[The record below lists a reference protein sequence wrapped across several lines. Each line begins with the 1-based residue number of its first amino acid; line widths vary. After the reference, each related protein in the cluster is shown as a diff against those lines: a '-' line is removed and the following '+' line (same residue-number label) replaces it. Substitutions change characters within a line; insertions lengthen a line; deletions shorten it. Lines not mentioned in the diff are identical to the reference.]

1 MRPEGVLWPVVLAH
15 ALAEDDARATVS
27 RSHPRAAPPPAP
39 AEESDAKATPAEG
52 SGLSRSL
59 AAEPGEQRGGGGM
72 GSQVVVI
79 VPTEIARSSSGV
91 HGSTPRIVTAVNDD
105 ELCCYAMS
113 ECKGNK
119 HSDSTSREFG
129 VLSLRSRALMNA
141 GALLLCWSRLHRS
154 RLEVV
159 SKSWLARQQLLLL
172 TASSEKV
179 LFYLGPCL
187 RMTERCFLVRPT
199 RATIGRFTTICARIG
214 RFRCSA
220 RHDC

>member
-1 MRPEGVLWPVVLAH
+1 MLAPTVSPRSPSPARSRPT
-15 ALAEDDARATVS
+15 ARAS
-27 RSHPRAAPPPAP
+27 
-39 AEESDAKATPAEG
+39 EQESDAKATPAERAERLIAQSCGRARG
-52 SGLSRSL
+52 SGG
-59 AAEPGEQRGGGGM
+59 AAAAWEVV
-72 GSQVVVI
+72 QVVVI

-159 SKSWLARQQLLLL
+159 SKSWLARQQLLLPQL
-172 TASSEKV
+172 ALQS
-179 LFYLGPCL
+179 G
-187 RMTERCFLVRPT
+187 
-199 RATIGRFTTICARIG
+199 
-214 RFRCSA
+214 
-220 RHDC
+220 